1 VLRFDLSA
9 GRGKYFGKEEL
20 RLEEKAPMES
30 VYNQNR
36 QALQCV
42 LAPKYR
48 LVLATFGKQRR
59 GSESFIAHAHSPSV
73 ML

>member
-1 VLRFDLSA
+1 
-9 GRGKYFGKEEL
+9 
-20 RLEEKAPMES
+20 MES

-59 GSESFIAHAHSPSV
+59 GSESFIAHAHSSSV